1 MYSGAVVDLHEVR
14 AQLVMQPVMRPLLE
28 EKDIVV
34 ADEPRPLARCALA
47 GFASRSGIG
56 PLRVHDM
63 HLAL

>member
-1 MYSGAVVDLHEVR
+1 
-14 AQLVMQPVMRPLLE
+14 MRPLLE

-34 ADEPRPLARCALA
+34 ADEPWPVVHGACALA